1 MKRLIV
7 GHKYKIQNVEL
18 YLEYQ
23 GTDCMGNYCSLCGK
37 YLKSGYSF
45 ADTMNGNPHT
55 RIIYGTECIK
65 KVLGK

>member
-18 YLEYQ
+18 YLEYK
-23 GTDCMGNYCSLCGK
+23 GTDCIGDYCSMCGK
-37 YLKSGYSF
+37 QLTKGYAF
-45 ADTMNGNPHT
+45 ADTMDGNPHT

>member
-1 MKRLIV
+1 MKKLIV
-7 GHKYKIQNVEL
+7 GHKYKVHNTEL

-23 GTDCMGNYCSLCGK
+23 GTDCMGYYCSLCGK
-37 YLKSGYSF
+37 QLKNGYSF
-45 ADTMNGNPHT
+45 ADTMDGNPHT